1 METVLPND
9 DLICLSI
16 PYFSKIGVTPLYNLT
31 IDDLPG
37 AINLIYS
44 LISEYKLGSSK
55 YIFENESSKTSL
67 NLDVV
72 LLISPKIFVG

>member
-1 METVLPND
+1 MFNNKICSFLHETVLPND

-37 AINLIYS
+37 AITFIYS
-44 LISEYKLGSSK
+44 LFQNI
-55 YIFENESSKTSL
+55 N
-67 NLDVV
+67 
-72 LLISPKIFVG
+72 

>member
-1 METVLPND
+1 M
-9 DLICLSI
+9 
-16 PYFSKIGVTPLYNLT
+16 YNLT